1 MLMSKLWKL
10 SQAEVTSCGAQGPP
24 TSAEYCRDF
33 LATLSCI
40 YCPALL
46 LQNISRCIRRQTRP
60 GRLAN
65 RPRDQSPPRRMLLAI
80 SKRFSTSPTCRSAL
94 SMLATS
100 TGPAVAG
107 PNGKPIYHTVTALK
121 RWSCDDR
128 DLPAVN
134 AIKAIHVY
142 DFDNTRMVYARHR
155 AMSTDNCSIRKSSPE
170 QAAMEQCHNRSAGQ
184 P

>member
-1 MLMSKLWKL
+1 
-10 SQAEVTSCGAQGPP
+10 
-24 TSAEYCRDF
+24 
-33 LATLSCI
+33 
-40 YCPALL
+40 
-46 LQNISRCIRRQTRP
+46 
-60 GRLAN
+60 
-65 RPRDQSPPRRMLLAI
+65 
-80 SKRFSTSPTCRSAL
+80 
-94 SMLATS
+94 MLATS

-142 DFDNTRMVYARHR
+142 DFDNTRMVYAQRC
-155 AMSTDNCSIRKSSPE
+155 ATFTDNRSIRKSSPE
-170 QAAMEQCHNRSAGQ
+170 QAAMEQRHNRSAGQ

>member
-1 MLMSKLWKL
+1 MLVSKLWKYSL
-10 SQAEVTSCGAQGPP
+10 AEVTSCEAQGPP
-24 TSAEYCRDF
+24 TSAEYRRDF

-40 YCPALL
+40 YCRALL
-46 LQNISRCIRRQTRP
+46 PYNISRCLRQQT
-60 GRLAN
+60 GSGSLAN
-65 RPRDQSPPRRMLLAI
+65 RPRDRPPPRCMLLAI
-80 SKRFSTSPTCRSAL
+80 PKRFSTSPARRSAL

-128 DLPAVN
+128 DLPAVP
-134 AIKAIHVY
+134 AVKAIHVY
-142 DFDNTRMVYARHR
+142 DFDNTRMMHVGRCV
-155 AMSTDNCSIRKSSPE
+155 MFTDKPSIRKSSPE
-170 QAAMEQCHNRSAGQ
+170 QAALEQCHNRSAGQ